1 MQSRPHATPKPP
13 TRTRV
18 LVADPV
24 SMFRAG
30 VRSVLGREG
39 DFDVAE
45 AADLRELLEAVAR
58 EHPDVA
64 LVDLD
69 LPPRGGIEAVRRL
82 SAVGAPLTILWSPEP
97 DRETV
102 LRAIR
107 AGAAG
112 YLDKSLP
119 PLGLVRS
126 LRGLGLG
133 EAPLS
138 RALAAR
144 LVDALHGSDEREQI
158 AERARLLSSRER
170 EVLELVAR
178 GSRNKEIARKLFI
191 SEFTVKRHVQ
201 NILEKLEV
209 SSRSAAAE
217 LFRAVFEP
225 ERLRSA
231 AGDAR

>member
-1 MQSRPHATPKPP
+1 MRSRPHATPNAP

-18 LVADPV
+18 VVADPV
-24 SMFRAG
+24 IMFRAG
-30 VRSVLGREG
+30 VRTVLGREG

-45 AADLRELLEAVAR
+45 AADLRELLEVVGR
-58 EHPDVA
+58 ERPDVV

-158 AERARLLSSRER
+158 TERARLLSSRER

-178 GSRNKEIARKLFI
+178 GARNKEIARQLFI

-201 NILEKLEV
+201 NILAKLDV
-209 SSRSAAAE
+209 GSREEAAAFYRGAFVAE
-217 LFRAVFEP
+217 VEP
-225 ERLRSA
+225 SSVPQQ
-231 AGDAR
+231 G

>member
-30 VRSVLGREG
+30 VCSVLGREG

-58 EHPDVA
+58 ERPDVA

-82 SAVGAPLTILWSPEP
+82 GTVGAPLTILWSPEP

-170 EVLELVAR
+170 EVLELVAH

-201 NILEKLEV
+201 NILAKLDV
-209 SSRSAAAE
+209 GSREEAAAFYRGAFVAE
-217 LFRAVFEP
+217 
-225 ERLRSA
+225 A
-231 AGDAR
+231 APSSGRH